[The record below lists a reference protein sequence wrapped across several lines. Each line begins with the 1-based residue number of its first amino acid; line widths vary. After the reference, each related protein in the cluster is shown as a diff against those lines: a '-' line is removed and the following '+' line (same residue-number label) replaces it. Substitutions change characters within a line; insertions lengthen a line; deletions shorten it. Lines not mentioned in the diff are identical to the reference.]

1 MGMISSIRKFFRRK
15 PLVVVIRLDGVIG
28 AVSRFGS
35 GGLDDSNTQ
44 KLLEKAFE
52 FEKAKAIAIKI
63 NSPGGSP
70 TQSSLIASR
79 ILKLS
84 EEKKIPVLC
93 FCEDVAAS
101 GGYWLACAGKE
112 IYSDINSIIG
122 SIGVISAS
130 FGFSELISRYGIER
144 RVYTAGEEKSMLDP
158 FQPEKASDVK
168 RLKAI
173 QKAIFEN
180 FKSFVSERRGEKIK
194 GKKIFN
200 GEVWDATRAKDLGLI
215 DGIGMMEDILEEKFG
230 ADIKLKYINKKKS
243 FLSRFSSS
251 LINDINSKI
260 VEKFY
265 FSKFGL

>member
-1 MGMISSIRKFFRRK
+1 M
-15 PLVVVIRLDGVIG
+15 
-28 AVSRFGS
+28 
-35 GGLDDSNTQ
+35 
-44 KLLEKAFE
+44 
-52 FEKAKAIAIKI
+52 
-63 NSPGGSP
+63 
-70 TQSSLIASR
+70 
-79 ILKLS
+79 
-84 EEKKIPVLC
+84 
-93 FCEDVAAS
+93 
-101 GGYWLACAGKE
+101 ACAGKE
-112 IYSDINSIIG
+112 IYSDVNSIIG

-180 FKSFVSERRGEKIK
+180 FKSFVTERRGEKIK

-200 GEVWDATRAKDLGLI
+200 GEVWDAARAKELGLI
-215 DGIGMMEDILEEKFG
+215 DGIGIMEEILEAKFG
-230 ADIKLKYINKKKS
+230 EDIKLKYINKKKS

-251 LINDINSKI
+251 LINEINTKI
-260 VEKFY
+260 VEKYY

>member
-1 MGMISSIRKFFRRK
+1 M
-15 PLVVVIRLDGVIG
+15 
-28 AVSRFGS
+28 
-35 GGLDDSNTQ
+35 
-44 KLLEKAFE
+44 
-52 FEKAKAIAIKI
+52 
-63 NSPGGSP
+63 
-70 TQSSLIASR
+70 
-79 ILKLS
+79 
-84 EEKKIPVLC
+84 C

-112 IYSDINSIIG
+112 IYSDVNSIIG

-200 GEVWDATRAKDLGLI
+200 LECEDGTLLAKNLIWAGGEFQYPRLDGFVGSELCRHTSTVSNYSNFDGDNIIVIGGYESGVDAAYHLAKSGKKVVVFDKDNPSSVFNCVLNARNNALIVRTSFTREAWLAINQTYREVLDL
-215 DGIGMMEDILEEKFG
+215 
-230 ADIKLKYINKKKS
+230 
-243 FLSRFSSS
+243 S
-251 LINDINSKI
+251 LIHI
-260 VEKFY
+260 
-265 FSKFGL
+265 

>member
-1 MGMISSIRKFFRRK
+1 MLTINFLTGCAMGMISSIRKFFRRK

-52 FEKAKAIAIKI
+52 FDKAKAIAIKI

-101 GGYWLACAGKE
+101 GGYWLACAGEE

-168 RLKAI
+168 RLKFI

-200 GEVWDATRAKDLGLI
+200 GEVWDAPRAKDLGLI
-215 DGIGMMEDILEEKFG
+215 DGIGMMEDILEAKFG
-230 ADIKLKYINKKKS
+230 TDIKLKYINKKK
-243 FLSRFSSS
+243 
-251 LINDINSKI
+251 
-260 VEKFY
+260 
-265 FSKFGL
+265 

>member
-1 MGMISSIRKFFRRK
+1 MGSEMCIRDR
-15 PLVVVIRLDGVIG
+15 
-28 AVSRFGS
+28 
-35 GGLDDSNTQ
+35 
-44 KLLEKAFE
+44 
-52 FEKAKAIAIKI
+52 
-63 NSPGGSP
+63 
-70 TQSSLIASR
+70 
-79 ILKLS
+79 
-84 EEKKIPVLC
+84 
-93 FCEDVAAS
+93 
-101 GGYWLACAGKE
+101 
-112 IYSDINSIIG
+112 
-122 SIGVISAS
+122 
-130 FGFSELISRYGIER
+130 ER

-260 VEKFY
+260 IEKFY

>member
-1 MGMISSIRKFFRRK
+1 MKLIKAIGNIFKKR
-15 PLVVVIRLDGVIG
+15 PLVIIVRLEGVIG

-35 GGLDDSNTQ
+35 GGIDDSNTQ

-52 FEKAKAIAIKI
+52 FQKAKAIVIKI

-79 ILKLS
+79 IIRLS
-84 EEKKIPVLC
+84 KDKEIPVIA

-101 GGYWLACAGKE
+101 GGYWLACASDE
-112 IYSDINSIIG
+112 IYADMNSIIG

-144 RVYTAGEEKSMLDP
+144 RIYTAGEEKSMLDP
-158 FQPEKASDVK
+158 FQPEKASDIK

-180 FKSFVSERRGEKIK
+180 FKGFVSERRGKK
-194 GKKIFN
+194 VVGKKIFN
-200 GEVWDATRAKDLGLI
+200 GEVWEAERAKSLGLI
-215 DGIGMMEDILEEKFG
+215 DDIGTMESILEKKFG
-230 ADIKLKYINKKKS
+230 DDIKYKYINKKKS
-243 FLSRFSSS
+243 FFSRFSSS
-251 LINDINSKI
+251 VANELISKI
-260 VEKFY
+260 VENKY
-265 FSKFGL
+265 FSRLGL